1 MARKTNT
8 IKGVDWNSKKTW
20 FGTKTETK
28 KDGDIKKLT
37 EDLKPK
43 SCLNPSKAV
52 QQGVRFMQCK
62 EPKGCKRVAAA
73 NPKMYCPKHWAQ
85 HERRLEEEKF
95 RAQEKRARIETEEI
109 VMAAVITQSPDFVDD
124 ELTGYKPAWYK
135 AHRLAKE
142 VILEAKAKMKQNRA
156 EIEAKAKASKGKKK
170 KARTSKPQNVV
181 TDTPE
186 YGAMSFDSEV
196 QRILDG
202 GKVGRTDVQ

>member
-20 FGTKTETK
+20 FTKTGTK

-37 EDLKPK
+37 DDLKPK
-43 SCLNPSKAV
+43 SCLNPSKVV
-52 QQGVRFMQCK
+52 QQGVSFMQCK
-62 EPKGCKRVAAA
+62 EPKGCKRTAAA
-73 NPKMYCPKHWAQ
+73 NPKAYCPKHWAQ
-85 HERRLEEEKF
+85 HQRRLEEEKI

-156 EIEAKAKASKGKKK
+156 EIEAKEKAKKSKKK
-170 KARTSKPQNVV
+170 KDKKPKTQNVV

-186 YGAMSFDSEV
+186 LGAMSFDPEV
-196 QRILDG
+196 QRIIDG

>member
-1 MARKTNT
+1 MARKTNE
-8 IKGVDWNSKKTW
+8 VNWNSKSTW
-20 FGTKTETK
+20 FK
-28 KDGDIKKLT
+28 KDGEDGDINKLT

-43 SCLNPSKAV
+43 SCLNPSKVV

-62 EPKGCKRVAAA
+62 EPKGCKRAAA
-73 NPKMYCPKHWAQ
+73 DNPKMYCPKHWTQ
-85 HERRLEEEKF
+85 HQRRLEQEKI

-142 VILEAKAKMKQNRA
+142 VILEAKATMKRNRA
-156 EIEAKAKASKGKKK
+156 EIDAKNKAKKGKKK
-170 KARTSKPQNVV
+170 KAKTSKKVNVV

-186 YGAMSFDSEV
+186 LGAMSFDPEV
-196 QRILDG
+196 QRIIDG